1 MKSGTPAYRYLGT
14 VRTSGA
20 GVTCDTLLKR
30 FVWNFY
36 HRSFRTMFARDTTAS
51 WSYATATWRIINAAA
66 ANKIQFVIGVSED
79 LVEASHEIYPGV
91 ASGES
96 YLAGIGL
103 DAENALAANAISAGT
118 YLSGGTWIRQSII
131 SLYSG
136 CPGIGYHYLAAIENA
151 AVGTIS
157 VYANIMQGLYGG
169 IFS

>member
-1 MKSGTPAYRYLGT
+1 
-14 VRTSGA
+14 
-20 GVTCDTLLKR
+20 
-30 FVWNFY
+30 
-36 HRSFRTMFARDTTAS
+36 MFARDTTAS